1 MLPIANDPAD
11 LGGIL
16 GFSAMLMQ
24 ALGEWGVGL
33 MIVLETVFPP
43 IPSEVVLP
51 LAGFLAK
58 QGDMSLPLVIVTSTL
73 GSYLGALLLY
83 WLGFVLGRERAIRW
97 LSKLP
102 LVEKEDFERASDWFD
117 KHGTPAVFFGR
128 FVPGVRSLIS
138 LPAGAAKM
146 NLLKFSVATIAGSA
160 IWNGGLV
167 LLGYAL
173 GSQYELVEKY
183 SSWLNYAVYAVL
195 AGLVIWLVVR
205 RVRKNRKD
213 KVGA

>member
-1 MLPIANDPAD
+1 
-11 LGGIL
+11 
-16 GFSAMLMQ
+16 MLMQ

-83 WLGFVLGRERAIRW
+83 GLGFALGRDRAIRY

-102 LVEKEDFERASDWFD
+102 LVEAEDFERATSWFER
-117 KHGTPAVFFGR
+117 HGTPAVFFGR
-128 FVPGVRSLIS
+128 FIPGVRSLIS

-146 NLLKFSVATIAGSA
+146 NMLKFTVATILGSA
-160 IWNGGLV
+160 IWNGALV

-173 GSQYELVEKY
+173 GSQYEVVERY
-183 SSWLNYAVYAVL
+183 SNWLNYAVYAVL
-195 AGLVIWLVVR
+195 AGLLVWLIVR
-205 RVRKNRKD
+205 RVRKGRSD
-213 KVGA
+213 TVGA

>member
-16 GFSAMLMQ
+16 GFSATLMQ

-58 QGDMSLPLVIVTSTL
+58 QGDMSLPLVIITSTA

-83 WLGFVLGRERAIRW
+83 WLGFVLGRDRAIRW

-102 LVEKEDFERASDWFD
+102 LVEAEDFERASDWFE

-146 NLLKFSVATIAGSA
+146 HLLIFSVVTILGSA
-160 IWNGGLV
+160 IWNGSLV

-173 GSQYELVEKY
+173 GSQYELVERY

-205 RVRKNRKD
+205 RVRKNRSD
-213 KVGA
+213 TVGQ

>member
-1 MLPIANDPAD
+1 
-11 LGGIL
+11 
-16 GFSAMLMQ
+16 MLMQ

-205 RVRKNRKD
+205 RVRKNRRD

>member
-1 MLPIANDPAD
+1 MLPIANDPTE

-16 GFSAMLMQ
+16 GFSAWLMD
-24 ALGEWGVGL
+24 AMGEWGVGL

-58 QGDMSLPLVIVTSTL
+58 QGDMSLPLVIVTSTV
-73 GSYLGALLLY
+73 GSFLGALLLY
-83 WLGFVLGRERAIRW
+83 GLGFALGRERAIRW
-97 LSKLP
+97 LAKLP
-102 LVEKEDFERASDWFD
+102 LVERSDFESASDWFD

-128 FVPGVRSLIS
+128 FIPGVRSLIS

-146 NLLKFSVATIAGSA
+146 NLLKFSIATVAGSA
-160 IWNGGLV
+160 IWNGALV

-173 GSQYELVEKY
+173 GSQYDLVERY
-183 SSWLNYAVYAVL
+183 STWLNYAVYAVL
-195 AGLVIWLVVR
+195 AGLLVWLIVR
-205 RVRKNRKD
+205 RVRRGRAD
-213 KVGA
+213 TVGS

>member
-1 MLPIANDPAD
+1 MLPIANDPTE

-16 GFSAMLMQ
+16 GFSAWLMQ
-24 ALGEWGVGL
+24 QLGEWGVGL

-83 WLGFVLGRERAIRW
+83 RLGFVLGRERAIRW

-102 LVEKEDFERASDWFD
+102 LVEAEDFERASDWFE

-146 NLLKFSVATIAGSA
+146 NLLVFSIATVLGSA

-173 GSQYELVEKY
+173 GSQYEVVERY
-183 SSWLNYAVYAVL
+183 SSWLNYAVYAAL
-195 AGLVIWLVVR
+195 AALVIWLVVR

>member
-51 LAGFLAK
+51 LAGFLAR
-58 QGDMSLPLVIVTSTL
+58 QGDMSLPLVIITSTL

-117 KHGTPAVFFGR
+117 RHGTPAVFFGR

-146 NLLKFSVATIAGSA
+146 NLLKFSLATVAGSA
-160 IWNGGLV
+160 IWNGALV

>member
-1 MLPIANDPAD
+1 
-11 LGGIL
+11 
-16 GFSAMLMQ
+16 
-24 ALGEWGVGL
+24 
-33 MIVLETVFPP
+33 
-43 IPSEVVLP
+43 
-51 LAGFLAK
+51 
-58 QGDMSLPLVIVTSTL
+58 
-73 GSYLGALLLY
+73 
-83 WLGFVLGRERAIRW
+83 
-97 LSKLP
+97 
-102 LVEKEDFERASDWFD
+102 
-117 KHGTPAVFFGR
+117 
-128 FVPGVRSLIS
+128 VPGVRSLIS